1 MGAVAPELNFSLS
14 ELEQAGLLSCAEPQ
28 LVGLSG
34 IPPAYALLGN
44 APQSDHSEAADPNT
58 ARGTARPKALLADPS
73 SGVPLS
79 QHASSDTLL
88 VTETRQVQAQANA
101 GSARRAVDSL
111 DRKQAA
117 NRAHQAR
124 YRNRQKVRLTHVVG
138 AVCAAFIAAMPLRSE
153 SRSSDKQ
160 HVAYVL
166 NYLCSSVWKHDS
178 HQQDH
183 AGVLV
188 INKYQSLLKCC
199 RHRKKRCN
207 VSLLAQSQSCSS

>member
-1 MGAVAPELNFSLS
+1 MGAIAPELNFSLS

-34 IPPAYALLGN
+34 IPPALLGS
-44 APQSDHSEAADPNT
+44 AQQSDHNEAADPST
-58 ARGTARPKALLADPS
+58 ARGTARPKALFADPS

-124 YRNRQKVRLTHVVG
+124 YRNRQKVRLTQAVG
-138 AVCAAFIAAMPLRSE
+138 AVCAAFTAPVPLRSE

-160 HVAYVL
+160 SVPYVL
-166 NYLCSSVWKHDS
+166 TY
-178 HQQDH
+178 
-183 AGVLV
+183 
-188 INKYQSLLKCC
+188 LLKLWQ
-199 RHRKKRCN
+199 KRPEALTLPN
-207 VSLLAQSQSCSS
+207 RTRLVFT